1 MLPALY
7 TCSSCYVL
15 QLWSISDYCV
25 SVTQP
30 KPVTTPPP
38 LMVAWQ
44 AHLRSIVSIDLAEDK
59 GLVFTASTD
68 CCVRLWTM
76 QGRYIGEEGGSEEG
90 GD

>member
-1 MLPALY
+1 
-7 TCSSCYVL
+7 
-15 QLWSISDYCV
+15 
-25 SVTQP
+25 
-30 KPVTTPPP
+30 
-38 LMVAWQ
+38 MVAWQ